1 MITKIIFTI
10 KPHSVIDV
18 ITNSSTELFVGRNSS
33 KEALEELIEKI
44 YPNYLNE
51 YEKIKTI
58 DDLTVEELDQYFDY
72 FCCPHT
78 WPSKKSNYPILPGF
92 TFEEL
97 YEEDGR
103 GVAWNGELQYILKN
117 NYIDPDPDPDE
128 DPRFLPSHFITK
140 ENFEEMKR
148 KLDPNK
154 EMLFLYSIE
163 ENPNWDYQEQL
174 LNIMTRIH
182 LG

>member
-1 MITKIIFTI
+1 MMAKIIFTI

-18 ITNSSTELFVGRNSS
+18 ITNSSTELFVGRYSS
-33 KEALEELIEKI
+33 KEAIEELIEKI

-72 FCCPHT
+72 FCYPHSC
-78 WPSKKSNYPILPGF
+78 PSKKSDYPILPGF

-97 YEEDGR
+97 YEEDGQ

-117 NYIDPDPDPDE
+117 NYIDPDPNE
-128 DPRFLPSHFITK
+128 DPWLLPSQFITK

-163 ENPNWDYQEQL
+163 ENPNLDYQEQL

>member
-1 MITKIIFTI
+1 MMAKIIFTI

-18 ITNSSTELFVGRNSS
+18 ITNSSTELFVGKNQS
-33 KEALEELIEKI
+33 KQAMDELIKEI
-44 YPNYLNE
+44 YPNYLYE
-51 YEKIKTI
+51 YEELLTI
-58 DDLTVEELDQYFDY
+58 DDLTVDQLNEYFDY
-72 FCCPHT
+72 TCSAHCF
-78 WPSKKSNYPILPGF
+78 PSSKAKMPIIPGF

-128 DPRFLPSHFITK
+128 DPLFLPSQFITE

-154 EMLFLYSIE
+154 EMLFLYSID
-163 ENPNWDYQEQL
+163 ENPNWDYQKKL
-174 LNIMTRIH
+174 MTIMDRTH